1 MTGSGAA
8 EIFEFVWAYFLS
20 ISRAN
25 AQKVSFGIFIT
36 ALHLT
41 TFELLYM
48 LIYSAER
55 PNLACYPK
63 YAFMTSQYPQKS
75 GCIIKSQFNPRTSKG
90 GGGGEVKWVNLK
102 FEAFKQSK

>member
-1 MTGSGAA
+1 MGSGAA
-8 EIFEFVWAYFLS
+8 EIFEFVWAHFLS

-63 YAFMTSQYPQKS
+63 VCLYDFTISTEERLYYQVS
-75 GCIIKSQFNPRTSKG
+75 
-90 GGGGEVKWVNLK
+90 V
-102 FEAFKQSK
+102 